1 MTSRYFPSHLVF
13 WMLIA
18 LFCYRSGYAQTELFS
33 GKRSIGGF
41 TGTAEYPFKI
51 VDGDSI
57 PDGAF
62 LMYKSNV
69 NALLKAKDS
78 FFSFSGRF
86 QEGFPVGF
94 WKFQFG
100 EFSSNKASQVV
111 GYQYRVNVSGV
122 QHDAFGNLSNGK
134 PDGDWTYKISKIEN
148 SEVSQVLFKSEISY
162 ETGIPQKSFQ
172 IENDS
177 ITLVG
182 RFLRNGF
189 AHDIWSVYSDVS
201 SEPSE
206 NWHFD
211 NGLLEKI
218 EKTTPD
224 GDLSFKIFEKL
235 SSRKKSI
242 VLDERYLKLIKW
254 NLQNQKAQLE
264 TENMGMYLLLQQN
277 AERYEVIDNF
287 FNDLG
292 KSQFMPSFKVNV
304 PVYPLDSLEAVQL
317 QDALKSYD
325 SGIRISSELL
335 SDPQFGLL
343 AHSNPQAQY
352 YYQVVEKLQK
362 DFLEPAGMFLGFYK
376 EEMLEFLPRPPL
388 AREIWPN
395 GLPEKRI
402 QVSEIEA
409 GYDDWGM
416 TSEESYTNDPSDIGN
431 IQQMVL
437 YAKNSLDTI
446 SFKLSDWLKEERKQQ
461 QFVSLEKQLVE
472 ETKTLERNVDTLFT
486 IKRVALTEALN
497 GILET
502 KERTLKT
509 YAEMPESDTKLDYG
523 KRAVLCLK
531 NLGKL
536 AQNLGKL
543 PEKELL
549 IKETYQD
556 AIWNPFTATIMDED
570 VKKRITSAY
579 KNIIVPYL
587 LKQIA
592 APLDCEEVTNI
603 SNVLSKVQSRLLELR
618 EEPTKKLERKLRK
631 EQDPETILE
640 LLGVTANLKTPAF

>member
-1 MTSRYFPSHLVF
+1 
-13 WMLIA
+13 
-18 LFCYRSGYAQTELFS
+18 
-33 GKRSIGGF
+33 
-41 TGTAEYPFKI
+41 
-51 VDGDSI
+51 
-57 PDGAF
+57 
-62 LMYKSNV
+62 
-69 NALLKAKDS
+69 
-78 FFSFSGRF
+78 
-86 QEGFPVGF
+86 
-94 WKFQFG
+94 
-100 EFSSNKASQVV
+100 
-111 GYQYRVNVSGV
+111 
-122 QHDAFGNLSNGK
+122 
-134 PDGDWTYKISKIEN
+134 
-148 SEVSQVLFKSEISY
+148 
-162 ETGIPQKSFQ
+162 
-172 IENDS
+172 
-177 ITLVG
+177 
-182 RFLRNGF
+182 
-189 AHDIWSVYSDVS
+189 
-201 SEPSE
+201 
-206 NWHFD
+206 
-211 NGLLEKI
+211 
-218 EKTTPD
+218 
-224 GDLSFKIFEKL
+224 
-235 SSRKKSI
+235 
-242 VLDERYLKLIKW
+242 
-254 NLQNQKAQLE
+254 
-264 TENMGMYLLLQQN
+264 
-277 AERYEVIDNF
+277 
-287 FNDLG
+287 
-292 KSQFMPSFKVNV
+292 
-304 PVYPLDSLEAVQL
+304 
-317 QDALKSYD
+317 
-325 SGIRISSELL
+325 
-335 SDPQFGLL
+335 
-343 AHSNPQAQY
+343 
-352 YYQVVEKLQK
+352 
-362 DFLEPAGMFLGFYK
+362 
-376 EEMLEFLPRPPL
+376 
-388 AREIWPN
+388 
-395 GLPEKRI
+395 
-402 QVSEIEA
+402 
-409 GYDDWGM
+409 M

-570 VKKRITSAY
+570 VKKRIISAY

-603 SNVLSKVQSRLLELR
+603 SNVLSKVHSRLLELR